1 MFFVTVK
8 HKKLKLF
15 FSKFFIYFVLFLILL
30 TSFCSFHEDATTEI
44 LDLSGDGWTLI
55 LEDNPEYSQIDA
67 NVTGWEQ
74 ISLPRNI
81 RHIEPSLVPVF
92 WLRKNFEF
100 SLNSVTKNLSL
111 SLGRI
116 YESDEVYI
124 NGKLIGVNGKSPND
138 PNPNEHAY
146 NRIRLYPIPQEVLVS
161 GTNVISIRIQ
171 SQFRNYAGILSGS
184 LGIGYLQDSLREVY
198 YNNLI
203 DLVYVIVFVFIAV
216 FFLIQYIK
224 LPEMK
229 EYFAFS
235 VFVFVFSFY
244 EFTKNEFRFVF
255 GDWFLTY
262 KFLEYLAL
270 FNIPF
275 VYVYFVQSF
284 FKAEKLQY
292 QAHYF
297 LLNALFPI
305 IFILFRQP
313 SLWSLIVSFWSYTL
327 ILPILYS
334 GHVTFK
340 KFRDIQKESLTFII
354 PYLLFALGLIVL
366 IFGVIKEV
374 LIEKGFLNSDS
385 KIDASL
391 LFFIFCI
398 TLALRFRFI
407 ILKLNILKRYE
418 QLQEVDRL
426 REKLFQ
432 YMNLILTP
440 FIESSL
446 QLTRSMKA
454 DFNSYTK
461 DNLKKI
467 ESNLKEIDS
476 SLDDILE
483 LSRLEVKEDSPL
495 KDTVNFV
502 DFIKTLIPEGKI
514 SYTIKVN
521 PAFQIHNTLDLVNS
535 LMIRIIDFS
544 GFESFTTKD
553 LIVTSDL
560 KNHLHFRFMFY
571 QKDTKKTLQ
580 IYKDLNNNTIT
591 NIHQIR
597 WAIIKELLR
606 LLEGKLE
613 MELVNKKYLRVDFEL
628 EALPLE
634 KEEIQTIPLEKQK
647 VFKLKL
653 PEIKLESLKQ
663 KIKSYNL
670 RKQR

>member
-1 MFFVTVK
+1 MFFVNFDWRK
-8 HKKLKLF
+8 FILF
-15 FSKFFIYFVLFLILL
+15 VNKFFISFLILF
-30 TSFCSFHEDATTEI
+30 TFSCSSGENKTIEI
-44 LDLSGDGWTLI
+44 LDLSGDGWILI
-55 LEDNPEYSQIDA
+55 LDDNLEYSQVSA
-67 NVTGWEQ
+67 NVSGWEE

-81 RHIEPSLVPVF
+81 RHIEPQLIPVF
-92 WLRKNFEF
+92 WLRKSFEF
-100 SLNSVTKNLSL
+100 NPSSITNHLSL

-124 NGKLIGVNGKSPND
+124 NGKLIGINGKSPDD
-138 PNPNEHAY
+138 PNPNEYAY
-146 NRIRLYPIPQEVLVS
+146 NRTRLYPIPNQVLIS
-161 GTNVISIRIQ
+161 GTNIIAIRIQ
-171 SQFRNYAGILSGS
+171 SQFRNHAGILSGN
-184 LGIGYLQDSLREVY
+184 LGIGYLQDSIQSVY
-198 YNNLI
+198 HDNLL
-203 DLVYVIVFVFIAV
+203 DFVYIVVFFFIGI

-229 EYFAFS
+229 EYLFFS
-235 VFVFVFSFY
+235 IFVFVFSIY
-244 EFTKNEFRFVF
+244 EFTKNEFRFIL
-255 GDWFLTY
+255 GEYFLTF
-262 KFLEYLAL
+262 KFLEYLTL

-275 VYVYFVQSF
+275 VYISFIQTF
-284 FKAEKLQY
+284 FKTEKLKY
-292 QAHYF
+292 QSHYF
-297 LLNALFPI
+297 LLNSSFPI

-313 SLWSLIVSFWSYTL
+313 PLWSLIVSFWSYSL
-327 ILPILYS
+327 IIPIIYS
-334 GHVTFK
+334 VYMIFQKFK
-340 KFRDIQKESLTFII
+340 DIQKETLTFIA
-354 PYLLFALGLIVL
+354 PYLLFTLGLIIF
-366 IFGVIKEV
+366 IFGVIKEIF
-374 LIEKGFLNSDS
+374 IEKGFINSDS
-385 KIDASL
+385 KIDETL

-398 TLALRFRFI
+398 ILALRFRFI

-418 QLQEVDRL
+418 QLQEIDRL

-446 QLTRSMKA
+446 QLTRSTKA

-461 DNLKKI
+461 ENLKKI

-521 PAFQIHNTLDLVNS
+521 PAFQIHNTLDMVNS

-560 KNHLHFRFMFY
+560 KNQLHFRFMFY
-571 QKDTKKTLQ
+571 QKDIKKTQQ
-580 IYKDLNNNTIT
+580 IYKDLNNTSII

-628 EALPLE
+628 QALPLE
-634 KEEIQTIPLEKQK
+634 KEEIKTIPLEKK
-647 VFKLKL
+647 KPFELKL
-653 PEIKLESLKQ
+653 PEIKLASLKQ

-670 RKQR
+670 RKRK